1 MGGTGWDIRQTLL
14 ATPLRNGLGERKPD
28 AESVTLPIASRFH
41 VSIAF
46 HMNSQG
52 SIVAVVFGLAIIWA
66 VLRDAFETVV
76 LPRRVTRQFKLTA
89 WFYRRT
95 WIPWARVARRI
106 KTTSRQQ
113 NFLGY
118 FGPLSLILLLGFW
131 AAGLILGFALIQ
143 FGIGGHEQLNQEP
156 LTFGRILYHSGE
168 TFFTLGYGDI
178 VPTSGA
184 ARALS
189 VIEAGMGFAFL
200 GVVIGYIP
208 VVYSSFSRREIQI
221 SMLDARAGS
230 PPTAAELL
238 VRLAGRSEDPGVDQK
253 VLDEVLRDW
262 ERWASELLE
271 SLISYPVLT
280 FFRSQHSNQSWL
292 GALTTILDVT
302 SLVLTGIEGV
312 HPGQAKLTFAM
323 ARHAAVDLAQVV
335 NARYDAAAVD
345 RLPEAELGAL
355 GEALAAAG
363 LRLKSDAA
371 AREKLTKLRAMYE
384 PYVHAIARNLM
395 LTLPPW
401 RHPEKLRD
409 NWQAGPWDRLVQ
421 ARGLAI
427 LGQKPRPT
435 PAQGAGEDH
444 F

>member
-1 MGGTGWDIRQTLL
+1 M
-14 ATPLRNGLGERKPD
+14 
-28 AESVTLPIASRFH
+28 H
-41 VSIAF
+41 
-46 HMNSQG
+46 SQG
-52 SIVAVVFGLAIIWA
+52 SIPVVVFGVAIILA
-66 VLRDAFETVV
+66 MLLDAFETVV
-76 LPRRVTRQFKLTA
+76 LPRRVTRHFRLTA

-95 WIPWARVARRI
+95 WIPWRKIAGHI
-106 KTTSRQQ
+106 KTPSRQQ

-131 AAGLILGFALIQ
+131 AAGLIFGFGLVQ
-143 FGIGGHEQLNQEP
+143 YGIGGHEQLNQER
-156 LTFGRILYHSGE
+156 LTFGKILYHSGE

-178 VPTSGA
+178 VPTSAA

-189 VIEAGMGFAFL
+189 VLEAGMGFAFL

-208 VVYSSFSRREIQI
+208 VVYASFSRREIQI

-230 PPTAAELL
+230 PPSAAELL

-262 ERWASELLE
+262 ERWAAELLE
-271 SLISYPVLT
+271 SQISYPVLT

-292 GALTTILDVT
+292 AALTTMLDVT
-302 SLVLTGIEGV
+302 SLILSGVQGV

-335 NARYDAAAVD
+335 NARYDPEAPD
-345 RLPEAELGAL
+345 RLLQAEFDAL
-355 GEALAAAG
+355 RRALERAG
-363 LRLKSDAA
+363 LRFRNDDQAL
-371 AREKLTKLRAMYE
+371 EKLTKLRAMYE
-384 PYVHAIARNLM
+384 SYVFSTGRNLM

-401 RHPEKLRD
+401 LHAEKARD
-409 NWQAGPWDRLVQ
+409 NWQAGPWDRLIQ
-421 ARGLAI
+421 AQGLAV
-427 LGQKPRPT
+427 LGQKARTAVPVDT
-435 PAQGAGEDH
+435 DH

>member
-1 MGGTGWDIRQTLL
+1 
-14 ATPLRNGLGERKPD
+14 
-28 AESVTLPIASRFH
+28 
-41 VSIAF
+41 
-46 HMNSQG
+46 MNSHLHI
-52 SIVAVVFGLAIIWA
+52 SAIVAGVAIIWV
-66 VLRDAFETVV
+66 VLLDAFETVV
-76 LPRRVTRQFKLTA
+76 LPRRVLRNFRLTA
-89 WFYRRT
+89 YFYRRT
-95 WIPWARVARRI
+95 WVPWRGIARRI
-106 KTTSRQQ
+106 KKVSRQQ

-118 FGPLSLILLLGFW
+118 FGPLSLILLLGVW
-131 AAGLILGFALIQ
+131 AAGLIFGFALIQ
-143 FGIGGHEQLNQEP
+143 YGSGGHEQLSGERLN
-156 LTFGRILYHSGE
+156 FGKILYHSGE

-230 PPTAAELL
+230 PPTASELL
-238 VRLAGRSEDPGVDQK
+238 VRLAGRTEDPGVEQS

-262 ERWASELLE
+262 ERWAAELLE
-271 SLISYPVLT
+271 SQISYPVLT

-292 GALTTILDVT
+292 AALTTMLDVC

-312 HPGQAKLTFAM
+312 HPGQARLTFAM

-335 NARYDAAAVD
+335 NARYDAAWPD
-345 RLPEAELGAL
+345 RLPDEEFETLRSALEAVD
-355 GEALAAAG
+355 
-363 LRLKSDAA
+363 LRLKSDEM
-371 AREKLTKLRAMYE
+371 ARVKLAKLRGMYD
-384 PYVHAIARNLM
+384 PYVHAMARNLM

-401 RHPEKLRD
+401 KHPEKGRD
-409 NWQAGPWDRLVQ
+409 NWQAGPWDRLIQ
-421 ARGLAI
+421 ARGLAV
-427 LGQKPRPT
+427 LGQKTTVTARVD
-435 PAQGAGEDH
+435 GDH

>member
-1 MGGTGWDIRQTLL
+1 MHL
-14 ATPLRNGLGERKPD
+14 
-28 AESVTLPIASRFH
+28 H
-41 VSIAF
+41 
-46 HMNSQG
+46 G
-52 SIVAVVFGLAIIWA
+52 SFVAVILGAAILWV
-66 VLRDAFETVV
+66 VLLDAFETVV
-76 LPRRVTRQFKLTA
+76 LPRRVLRNFKLTA
-89 WFYRRT
+89 YFYRRT
-95 WIPWARVARRI
+95 WIPWRRI
-106 KTTSRQQ
+106 AGHIKTASRQQ

-131 AAGLILGFALIQ
+131 ATGLILGFALIQ
-143 FGIGGHEQLNQEP
+143 YGIGGHEQLTGEQ
-156 LTFGRILYHSGE
+156 LTFGKIIYHSGE

-189 VIEAGMGFAFL
+189 VFEAGMGFAFL

-230 PPTAAELL
+230 PPSAAELL
-238 VRLAGRSEDPGVDQK
+238 VRLAGRTEDPGVDQR

-262 ERWASELLE
+262 ERWSAELLE
-271 SLISYPVLT
+271 SQISYPVLT

-292 GALTTILDVT
+292 GALTTMLDVT

-335 NARYDAAAVD
+335 NAKHDPASSD
-345 RLPEAELGAL
+345 RLPAPELDALREAL
-355 GEALAAAG
+355 GAAG
-363 LRLKSDAA
+363 LKLRSDEYG
-371 AREKLTKLRAMYE
+371 REKLARLRSMYE
-384 PYVHAIARNLM
+384 PYVHATGRNLM
-395 LTLPPW
+395 LTLPAW
-401 RHPEKLRD
+401 RHVEKTRD
-409 NWQAGPWDRLVQ
+409 NWQAGPWDRVIQ
-421 ARGLAI
+421 ARGLA
-427 LGQKPRPT
+427 GVGARGPAAQVRPVL
-435 PAQGAGEDH
+435 GEDH

>member
-1 MGGTGWDIRQTLL
+1 
-14 ATPLRNGLGERKPD
+14 
-28 AESVTLPIASRFH
+28 
-41 VSIAF
+41 
-46 HMNSQG
+46 MNSHD
-52 SIVAVVFGLAIIWA
+52 SIVATVFGLIIIWS
-66 VLRDAFETVV
+66 VLLDAFETVV

-95 WIPWARVARRI
+95 WIPWRGIARRI

-118 FGPLSLILLLGFW
+118 FGPLLLLMLLGFW
-131 AAGLILGFALIQ
+131 AAGLIFGFSLLQ
-143 FGIGGHEQLNQEP
+143 YGIGGHEQLNQEP

-178 VPTSGA
+178 VPTSGG

-208 VVYSSFSRREIQI
+208 VVYASFSRREIQI

-230 PPTAAELL
+230 PPSAAELL
-238 VRLAGRSEDPGVDQK
+238 LRLAGRSEDPGVDQR

-262 ERWASELLE
+262 ERWAAELLE
-271 SLISYPVLT
+271 SHISYPVLS

-292 GALTTILDVT
+292 GALTTMLDVT

-335 NARYDAAAVD
+335 NARYDPSAAE
-345 RLPEAELGAL
+345 RLAEKDLMAL
-355 GEALAAAG
+355 RDALATAG
-363 LRLKSDAA
+363 LRLRND
-371 AREKLTKLRAMYE
+371 EYGQDKLTKLRSMYE
-384 PYVHAIARNLM
+384 PYVHSIGRNLM
-395 LTLPPW
+395 LTLPLW
-401 RHPEKLRD
+401 RYEQKTRD
-409 NWQAGPWDRLVQ
+409 NWQAGPWDRLIQ
-421 ARGLAI
+421 ARGLGA
-427 LGQKPRPT
+427 LGAKSQPPT
-435 PAQGAGEDH
+435 QVLTGEDH

>member
-1 MGGTGWDIRQTLL
+1 M
-14 ATPLRNGLGERKPD
+14 
-28 AESVTLPIASRFH
+28 H
-41 VSIAF
+41 
-46 HMNSQG
+46 SQG
-52 SIVAVVFGLAIIWA
+52 SIPAVVFGVAIICA
-66 VLRDAFETVV
+66 MLLDAFETVV
-76 LPRRVTRQFKLTA
+76 LPRRVTRHFRLTA

-95 WIPWARVARRI
+95 WIPWRTIAGRI
-106 KTTSRQQ
+106 KTPSRQQ

-131 AAGLILGFALIQ
+131 AAGLIFGFGLVQ
-143 FGIGGHEQLNQEP
+143 YGIGGHEQLNQER
-156 LTFGRILYHSGE
+156 LTFGKILYHSGE

-178 VPTSGA
+178 VPTSAA

-189 VIEAGMGFAFL
+189 VLEAGMGFAFL

-208 VVYSSFSRREIQI
+208 VVYASFSRREIQI

-230 PPTAAELL
+230 PPSAVELL

-262 ERWASELLE
+262 ERWAAELLE
-271 SLISYPVLT
+271 SHISYPVLS

-292 GALTTILDVT
+292 AALTTMLDVT
-302 SLVLTGIEGV
+302 SLILSGVEGV

-335 NARYDAAAVD
+335 NARYDAGAPE
-345 RLPEAELGAL
+345 RLPQAQFDGLRGAL
-355 GEALAAAG
+355 AGAG
-363 LRLKSDAA
+363 LRFRNEDQAL
-371 AREKLTKLRAMYE
+371 EKLTKLRAMYE
-384 PYVHAIARNLM
+384 SYVFSTGRNLM

-401 RHPEKLRD
+401 LHAEKARD
-409 NWQAGPWDRLVQ
+409 NWQAGPWDRLIQ
-421 ARGLAI
+421 ARGLAV
-427 LGQKPRPT
+427 LGQKARTVAPVD
-435 PAQGAGEDH
+435 ADH